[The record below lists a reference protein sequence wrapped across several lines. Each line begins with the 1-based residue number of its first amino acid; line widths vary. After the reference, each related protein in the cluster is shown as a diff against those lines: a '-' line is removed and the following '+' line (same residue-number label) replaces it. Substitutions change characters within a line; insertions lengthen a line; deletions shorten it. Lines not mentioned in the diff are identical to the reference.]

1 MAPRPDRKSTS
12 FTLREDLIERLDAEA
27 DARVVGRNLLVEKAL
42 EGYLDALPPL
52 ALPEVGPKAAPPAP
66 APEA

>member
-1 MAPRPDRKSTS
+1 MSKPDRKSVS
-12 FTLREDLIERLDAEA
+12 FTLREDLVGRLDAEA

-52 ALPEVGPKAAPPAP
+52 DLPDVVPSRPTPDP
-66 APEA
+66 LEA